1 MLNNFRIPT
10 KISLISIVSITALL
24 LVVLTVYLGLVKISS
39 EIDEI
44 AEYQIPLNKQI
55 TELEKEILEEEIL
68 TYQLLIAYKN
78 KDNKQIEILKKEIT
92 TLEQITDQTIKKA
105 EHAAQSAIYN
115 NKHPESIIIYKS
127 FLKELIHIEK
137 KQKEFEITLKKFE
150 HALDNNHLEHFDE
163 MLEKLH
169 HQLDDMETNIIK
181 LMHKMEN
188 LLEKSTKKA
197 EKDEHDLINYVLI
210 ISVVSLLFIVMNS
223 VFIIRNITTSLRE
236 FQEGFTLFFKFLNKE
251 TSEVTHLDTNS
262 RDEIGEMSNI
272 LNQNI
277 DKTIDLIEMD
287 SNLINKAK
295 DIITLVKTGK
305 LNQRINLSTENENL
319 EELKVLINEM
329 LEVISDIVCEDINKI
344 QAVLKDYQKL
354 NFISSIKDIK
364 GKTSDGLNSLAN
376 VINEMLI
383 ENKSLGIALQE
394 SSGNLLKNVDELNSS
409 TNIAASSLE
418 ETAAAIEEITSNI
431 TSNNVT
437 VSEMSINANKLNDS
451 AKQGKNLAS
460 DTTLAMDEIN
470 EQVTLINDSILIID
484 QIAFQTNI
492 LSLNAAVEAAT
503 AGESGKGFAVVA
515 QEVRNLASR
524 SAEAAKEIKYIVE
537 NATIKANKGK
547 NIANKMIDGYSDL
560 NTNISKTLNLIQNVE
575 VSSKDQAS
583 VMKQI
588 NESVNSL
595 DKQTQANSFVA
606 DNAKT
611 ISILT
616 EKIANKIVASANE
629 KEFRG
634 KETVKA
640 KVFNNDVINSNKNY
654 IAESKTTEDK
664 SYISSKQIVKENK
677 SNNEEWESF

>member
-1 MLNNFRIPT
+1 MLTNIRIPT

-68 TYQLLIAYKN
+68 TYQLVIAYKN
-78 KDNKQIEILKKEIT
+78 KDNKQIEILKKEIQK
-92 TLEQITDQTIKKA
+92 LEQITDQTIKKA
-105 EHAAQSAIYN
+105 EHAAQSAIDN
-115 NKHPESIIIYKS
+115 NKHPESIIIYES

-560 NTNISKTLNLIQNVE
+560 NINISKTLNLIQNVE
-575 VSSKDQAS
+575 TSSKEQAS

-595 DKQTQANSFVA
+595 DKQTQENSFVA

-640 KVFNNDVINSNKNY
+640 KVFDNDVINSNENY
-654 IAESKTTEDK
+654 VAESKTTEDK

>member
-10 KISLISIVSITALL
+10 KISLISIVSIIALL
-24 LVVLTVYLGLVKISS
+24 LVVITVYLGLVKISS

-55 TELEKEILEEEIL
+55 TELEKDILEEEIL
-68 TYQLLIAYKN
+68 TYQLVIAYKN

-105 EHAAQSAIYN
+105 EHAAQSAIDN
-115 NKHPESIIIYKS
+115 NKHPESIIIYES

-364 GKTSDGLNSLAN
+364 GKTSDGLNSLAD

-503 AGESGKGFAVVA
+503 AGEAGKGFAVVA

-575 VSSKDQAS
+575 ASSKEQAS

-595 DKQTQANSFVA
+595 DKQTQENSFVA